1 MSHDVAG
8 LNLYTYVTDE
18 DPNGWLIGKQG
29 NVVIN
34 KTDGV
39 YYKWIANYTYV
50 DVNIKDWNSST
61 VPQNIINKPSLST
74 VATSGNY
81 SDLTGK
87 PSLFDGDY
95 NSLTN
100 KPSIPANQ
108 VQTDWN
114 AISGLG
120 VLLNKP
126 SLFSGSYTDLTNKPT
141 LFDGTYA
148 SLTGKPTLATVSST
162 GSYNDLINKPTIP
175 SAQVNCDWNS
185 VSGISQI
192 LNKPT
197 LFDGQYSSLTGK
209 PTLFSGSYTD
219 LTNKPTLFDGTYASL
234 TGKPTFATV
243 ATSGSYNDLS
253 NKPVLSKAYTGTTLK
268 TDCFRIYKNATVSSG
283 TAVFHLT
290 DDGLSTGNA
299 LFTNEVFT
307 DSVQVNVNDSSAS
320 YQMSWVFSNS
330 NKTLTVTANK
340 LTTANILTGIL
351 GQTQANGASVR
362 LYVEGR

>member
-126 SLFSGSYTDLTNKPT
+126 S
-141 LFDGTYA
+141 
-148 SLTGKPTLATVSST
+148 
-162 GSYNDLINKPTIP
+162 
-175 SAQVNCDWNS
+175 
-185 VSGISQI
+185 
-192 LNKPT
+192 
-197 LFDGQYSSLTGK
+197 
-209 PTLFSGSYTD
+209 LFSGSYTD